1 MTKKRKTVNEIG
13 RMSDEEYFR
22 MLYGKS
28 ESVTNRRSDLRR
40 LTNEEYK
47 ALTKFPKDISE

>member
-28 ESVTNRRSDLRR
+28 ASATNRRSDLHR

-47 ALTKFPKDISE
+47 ALTKAPKDITE

>member
-22 MLYGKS
+22 MLYRKS

-47 ALTKFPKDISE
+47 ALTKAPKDITE